1 MIDISALCMECL
13 SEKKPNGTCPH
24 CGTKTDFTQESPL
37 LPLKSI
43 IAQRYVIAKMRKQN
57 SEGITYSAF
66 DLKLNKPV
74 SVREFFPA
82 NIARRQAD
90 LISVAV
96 APENNS
102 VYTQYLN
109 AFVLMWIKL
118 QRLKGLSALISVNEV
133 FQDNGTAYAV
143 YDDSERITL
152 RDYLLDTPEGFI
164 TWEKARL
171 MFMPVLSTIGTLHT
185 SGIVHKGINP
195 SAFIFSKDGKLKL
208 TDFCIEAVRTTTG
221 ALDSEIFDG
230 YAAYEQYTINKQ
242 LGPYTDIYSFCSV
255 LYRALIGT
263 TPIDAKTRARNDQMM
278 IPAKFAEQLP
288 PYVINALINGMAIE
302 PDDRT
307 DNIEQLRND
316 LSASPR
322 VIGAS
327 APAYTPP
334 VTIEKKP
341 APPVQKSAPQRP
353 SSQRPA
359 PQQPVRKPAP
369 SQEDRIKA
377 RRIAEQEEKNK
388 KKNILIGVLFAILA
402 VLIIGI
408 GILTAALFNT
418 NEENNDPS
426 SSDVPTAIGEELVQV
441 PNFVNGRITDII
453 ANPVY
458 TDYFDIKTVE
468 ENSATVAKG
477 YVIAQS
483 IPANATANI
492 GDTITL
498 TVSSGPKAAT
508 MDDVTGWSY
517 IEAEKHLTAQGYVCS
532 KSYYHNDG
540 THTPDTVFETTPA
553 AGELV
558 AEGASVIII
567 VYSEIADN
575 NTPAQNSGEGNAVEE
590 FLNDLESTEPQF

>member
-1 MIDISALCMECL
+1 MTDISALCMECL
-13 SEKKPNGTCPH
+13 CEKNPNGICPH
-24 CGTKTDFTQESPL
+24 CGTKTDFIQESPL

-43 IAQRYVIAKMRKQN
+43 VAQRYVIAKMRKKN

-66 DLKLNKPV
+66 DIKLNKPV
-74 SVREFFPA
+74 SIREFFPA

-164 TWEKARL
+164 SWEKARL

-185 SGIVHKGINP
+185 SGIIHKGINP

-208 TDFCIEAVRTTTG
+208 TDFCIEAVRTTAG

-242 LGPYTDIYSFCSV
+242 LGAYTDIYSFCSV

-327 APAYTPP
+327 APTYTPP

-341 APPVQKSAPQRP
+341 APTAQKPAPRRPEAPKPAAQQPQR
-353 SSQRPA
+353 R
-359 PQQPVRKPAP
+359 PAP

-377 RRIAEQEEKNK
+377 RKLAQQEAANK

-408 GILTAALFNT
+408 GVLAAALFNSDNKD
-418 NEENNDPS
+418 NEPS
-426 SSDVPTAIGEELVQV
+426 VSDVPTAIGEELVQV

-483 IPANATANI
+483 IPANATAGI

-517 IEAEKHLTAQGYVCS
+517 EEAEKHLTKLGYVCS

-567 VYSEIADN
+567 VYSEIADD
-575 NTPAQNSGEGNAVEE
+575 NTPAQNPEGGNSVEE
-590 FLNDLESTEPQF
+590 FLNDLETTAAQF